1 MKFELYKEAVF
12 ARDLP
17 ERGIRKGDVATVIE
31 YFDKPELGYALEVFD
46 ALGHTVD
53 VLSVP
58 ESYLEPILEGE
69 RWNVRHEDPAT
80 RWAA

>member
-12 ARDLP
+12 ARDVP
-17 ERGIRKGDVATVIE
+17 ERGIKKGDVATVIE
-31 YFDKPELGYALEVFD
+31 YFDTPEPGYALEVFD

-58 ESYLEPILEGE
+58 ESYLEPIREGE
-69 RWNVRHEDPAT
+69 RWNVRHEETEP
-80 RWAA
+80 RY